1 MPLSGS
7 SVCSFDYG
15 VVLEGRAR
23 GCAGGRWRCKRNIRR
38 RAVGQNGS
46 QDHGC

>member
-23 GCAGGRWRCKRNIRR
+23 GCAGDRRRRKRYIRR
-38 RAVGQNGS
+38 CAVGQNGS
-46 QDHGC
+46 EYHGG

>member
-23 GCAGGRWRCKRNIRR
+23 GCASGRWRSKRNFSW
-38 RAVGQNGS
+38 RAVG
-46 QDHGC
+46 